1 MSTKIDS
8 ERGPLGDML
17 KEDIQIVEE
26 RDAAVPFDFERF
38 EEYTI
43 EEVSWPWAHTILE
56 TES

>member
-17 KEDIQIVEE
+17 KEDIQMVEE

-38 EEYTI
+38 EEYTV
-43 EEVSWPWAHTILE
+43 EEVSWPWAYSILE